1 MFVNVRHE
9 VNNGYLSPI
18 VVPVVVVL
26 IVEVPLKV
34 RLLPESHPSP
44 IHGMRWKPA
53 AEEHVEYFLGR
64 HICNGDIDS
73 QFDLHY

>member
-1 MFVNVRHE
+1 MLINLRHK
-9 VNNGYLSPI
+9 VSNGYLSSI

-26 IVEVPLKV
+26 VVEVPLKV
-34 RLLPESHPSP
+34 RLLTKSHPSP
-44 IHGMRWKPA
+44 VHGMRRKPA